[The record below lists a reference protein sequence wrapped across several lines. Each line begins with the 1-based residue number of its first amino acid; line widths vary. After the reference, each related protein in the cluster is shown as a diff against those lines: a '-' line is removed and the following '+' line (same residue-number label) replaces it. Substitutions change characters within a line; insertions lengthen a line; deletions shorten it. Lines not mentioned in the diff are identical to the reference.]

1 MDPQNVIEIVGL
13 KKCYTRKEGNSGL
26 KDLLVR
32 LRGRTKTE
40 EYWALQGIDLTVK
53 RGATLGIIG
62 NNGAGKSTL
71 LRMICGLGRP
81 TKGTVKRRGN
91 LASLLEL
98 GAGFS
103 PEFTGRENVMTILM
117 LSGLTRKDAL
127 KRLPEIVEFSEISDF
142 IDVPVRTYSSGMWL
156 RLAFSAAIC
165 TDPELIVVD
174 EVLAVG
180 DLRFKKKCLDRMLK
194 MKETGK
200 TIILVSHSMEQIET
214 LCDQVLWLENGRI
227 REHGSTAEVV
237 KSYKNR
243 AFAATVTPE
252 KVAVVGTGPV
262 AKFREGVAEIEL
274 KRVWL
279 SNEQSQPVD
288 AISPSDPLNVH
299 IEYSPNGLIAE
310 PNFLVG
316 LYREDGIKLYETS
329 TEADNVSVGDIAT
342 DGSITLT
349 FSELPLLEGHYYLDV
364 GIFEQNWNRSYVYT
378 SRISAFHVIGH
389 TPGKGVF
396 QPPHRWEANKGE
408 GDER

>member
-81 TKGTVKRRGN
+81 TKGSVKRRGN

-98 GAGFS
+98 GSGFS

-165 TDPELIVVD
+165 IDPDLIVVD

-180 DLRFKKKCLDRMLK
+180 DLRFKKKCLERMLK

-200 TIILVSHSMEQIET
+200 TIILVSHSMDQIET

-227 REHGSTAEVV
+227 REHGRSAEVV
-237 KSYKNR
+237 ESYKNR
-243 AFAATVTPE
+243 AFTATVAPE
-252 KVAVVGTGPV
+252 KVAVVGSGPV
-262 AKFREGVAEIEL
+262 AQFREGVSEIEL

-279 SNEQSQPVD
+279 SNEQRQPID

-396 QPPHRWEANKGE
+396 QPPHRWEANKG
-408 GDER
+408 DER